1 MFSYDAYKMV
11 DLAPIFEVA
20 PSEGYLL
27 QNLNIFDKS
36 SSNGIYV
43 MLDRLIEDNK
53 TLLNQPKK
61 RYSFEHDSTARTA
74 ANSFPVELLHL
85 HREDTVSA
93 VDFQKAGRKPGT
105 DVQETMLDIVADYTL
120 KHAKAYKRYVES
132 AYGDALFRG
141 LVQTPYTQ
149 EAPVIDYAD
158 SFDAP
163 MMTDTITLSNGSTDA
178 LEVFNG
184 FLDKISTATD
194 GLWTDVR
201 RVVCFASASFYN
213 SLRFHASMKSA
224 YQYVDPFNE
233 MNIVYQRK
241 EVLPNVQTFTLPG
254 LSIDVIKVTDPLLT
268 PFIAD
273 GTAVMLPVFQSNTNV
288 YQHLYGPAS
297 VDTNLAA
304 AGITQEYFSY
314 QYEKERGEVEIV
326 SEASV
331 LPVNH
336 GTNFSLVITAN

>member
-36 SSNGIYV
+36 PSQSIYV
-43 MLDRLIEDNK
+43 MIDRLIQDNK

-61 RYSFEHDSTARTA
+61 RYSFEHDSTARTP

-93 VDFQKAGRKPGT
+93 VDFQSAGRKPGAV
-105 DVQETMLDIVADYTL
+105 VQETMLEIVAEYTL
-120 KHAKAYKRYVES
+120 KHAKAYKRYLES
-132 AYGDALFRG
+132 AYADALFRG
-141 LVQTPYTQ
+141 QVQTPFTQ
-149 EAPVIDYAD
+149 EAPVIDYTA

-163 MMTDTITLSNGSTDA
+163 FMTDTIALSDGSTDA

-184 FLDKISTATD
+184 FLDKISSATD

-213 SLRFHASMKSA
+213 SLRFHASMKAA
-224 YQYVDPFNE
+224 YQYVDPFSE

-241 EVLPNVQTFTLPG
+241 DVLPNVQTFSLPG

-268 PFIAD
+268 PYIAD
-273 GTAVMLPVFQSNTNV
+273 GTAVMMPIFQENTNV

-304 AGITQEYFSY
+304 AGIVQEYFSY
-314 QYEKERGEVEIV
+314 QYEKERGEVEVV

-336 GTNFSLVITAN
+336 GSNFGLIITAS

>member
-1 MFSYDAYKMV
+1 M
-11 DLAPIFEVA
+11 
-20 PSEGYLL
+20 
-27 QNLNIFDKS
+27 
-36 SSNGIYV
+36 
-43 MLDRLIEDNK
+43 
-53 TLLNQPKK
+53 
-61 RYSFEHDSTARTA
+61 
-74 ANSFPVELLHL
+74 
-85 HREDTVSA
+85 
-93 VDFQKAGRKPGT
+93 
-105 DVQETMLDIVADYTL
+105 
-120 KHAKAYKRYVES
+120 
-132 AYGDALFRG
+132 
-141 LVQTPYTQ
+141 
-149 EAPVIDYAD
+149 
-158 SFDAP
+158 
-163 MMTDTITLSNGSTDA
+163 SNGSTDA

-304 AGITQEYFSY
+304 SGITQEYFSY